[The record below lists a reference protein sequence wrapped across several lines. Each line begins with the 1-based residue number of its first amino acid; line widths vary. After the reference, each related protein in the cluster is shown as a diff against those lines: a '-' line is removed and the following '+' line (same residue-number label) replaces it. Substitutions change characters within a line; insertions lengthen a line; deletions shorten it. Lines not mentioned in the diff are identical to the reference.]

1 MASGVVDRV
10 ERVALLREPVLA
22 GGLRSEAVLRG
33 GLCDIAAIRSWASA
47 AEARIVSELAAV
59 TPMPEAS
66 IADATRSS
74 INTASKTCERSD
86 TLEHASGFDGALVDG
101 SIVTGHVDELTKA
114 AKKLDGHEQ
123 RDELFGRCPT
133 LLADAERFTIE
144 QFRITLNRVVKS
156 IQRDDGMQ
164 RLEQQRRSTSL
175 SAWTDNDGMWNLRA
189 KFDPLT
195 GVKLSNAI
203 DRALAGLFAEAIPES
218 CPTDPIEKQKHLRAL
233 CLDRLI
239 QGKGNAVRAGLAE
252 FVAVIDVDQPNGNS
266 EPTVDWGIPVEV
278 PARVIAELL
287 DAGQA
292 TTTAVLVRNGVI
304 VHAPGEM
311 NLGRSARHASSD
323 QRRALRS
330 LYRGCAVPGCHTH
343 FDRCNIHHIIWWSNG
358 GLTDLDNLLPVCVH
372 HHHKI
377 HDTGWTV
384 TLDEQ
389 RQLAIILPDRT
400 VMTTGPPNRLT
411 GEPGA

>member
-1 MASGVVDRV
+1 MVSMTLGVVDRV
-10 ERVALLREPVLA
+10 ERVALLREPTLA

-47 AEARIVSELAAV
+47 AEARIVFELAAV

-66 IADATRSS
+66 IAEATRSS
-74 INTASKTCERSD
+74 INTASKTCERAD

-101 SIVTGHVDELTKA
+101 LIVTGHVDELTKA
-114 AKKLDGHEQ
+114 AKKLDDREQ
-123 RDELFGRCPT
+123 RDELFGRSPT
-133 LLADAERFTIE
+133 LLADAERSTIE
-144 QFRITLNRVVKS
+144 QFRITLNREVKS

-164 RLEQQRRSTSL
+164 RLERQRRATSL
-175 SAWTDNDGMWNLRA
+175 STWTDDDGMWNLRA

-203 DRALAGLFAEAIPES
+203 DRTLKAVFAEAVLAS
-218 CPTDPIEKQKHLRAL
+218 CPADPVEKQKHLRAL
-233 CLDRLI
+233 ALDRLI
-239 QGKGNAVRAGLAE
+239 DGKGNVVRAGLPE

-266 EPTVDWGIPVEV
+266 EPTVDWGVPVEV
-278 PARVIAELL
+278 PTRVIAELV
-287 DAGQA
+287 DTGQA
-292 TTTAVLVRNGVI
+292 TTTAVVVRNGVI

-311 NLGRSARHASSD
+311 NLGRAARHASRD
-323 QRRALRS
+323 QRRALQG
-330 LYRGCAVPGCHTH
+330 LYRGCAIPGCHTH
-343 FDRCNIHHIIWWSNG
+343 FDRCKIHHIIWWSNA
-358 GLTDLDNLLPVCVH
+358 GLTDLNNLLPVCVH

-389 RQLAIILPDRT
+389 RQLTITLPDQT
-400 VMTTGPPNRLT
+400 VMTTGPPNRKT
-411 GEPGA
+411 G